1 MDAKRIRI
9 ALIERGERLV
19 DLHRRTGITYNR
31 LIRVTNNYLDARPDE
46 IDAIAK
52 ALGLSPAAIHDG
64 DGRSAP

>member
-31 LIRVTNNYLDARPDE
+31 LIRVTNNYLDARPEE
-46 IDAIAK
+46 IDVIAR
-52 ALGLSPAAIHDG
+52 ALGLSPAAIRDRDG
-64 DGRSAP
+64 DL